1 MPLSSRA
8 APLLVVLLALPSFA
22 GVKRVL
28 LVVTERDPASAR
40 AALATAVELPGL
52 LSRDERVQLVEEAN
66 LTAPVDLVEASR
78 ASTQAKSAS
87 DEVEALIGQLDFKG
101 ARVRCEDS
109 LKAAERADVRA
120 VREPML
126 RLLVQLARI
135 KRVLKV
141 DDAGETELAQAFAIA
156 PELQAPRGLNSAE
169 RKAFDTARARSA
181 ALPRATPVVF
191 ESTRLMGWVWVD
203 GRYRGVTPVTADGLT
218 PGRHSVTFAAPGSRV
233 SSSTELLGSLATVQL
248 TATVTPEG
256 QTYRGL
262 VAALQGGLRKNAPEA
277 AARELAAWAKADEVV
292 VVAISSASGVE
303 VLRVAPAGVA
313 RRVLSTGASNGALAN
328 AITSLFDETLK
339 EVVTP
344 APSAALTPPPP
355 PPLVTEQA
363 ATGKNTT
370 LGKVLL
376 GVGIGALVAG
386 TAMIVAGRV
395 SYGNASTIPQN
406 EDRAYQNAVQL
417 SNGLNVGGISTAAA
431 GAVAAGVGAI
441 FTF

>member
-1 MPLSSRA
+1 M
-8 APLLVVLLALPSFA
+8 LLALPSFA
-22 GVKRVL
+22 AVKRVL
-28 LVVTERDPASAR
+28 LVVTERDPAAAQ
-40 AALATAVELPGL
+40 AALSTTVDLPGL

-78 ASTQAKSAS
+78 ASSQAKSAG

-101 ARVRCEDS
+101 ARARCEDS
-109 LKAAERADVRA
+109 LKAAQGADVRA

-135 KRVLKV
+135 KRALKV

-156 PELQAPRGLNSAE
+156 PELQAPRGLNTSE
-169 RKAFDTARARSA
+169 RKAFDTARVRSA

-191 ESTRLMGWVWVD
+191 DGGRLKGWVWVD

-218 PGRHSVTFAAPGSRV
+218 PGRHYVTFAAPGSRV

-248 TATVTPEG
+248 TAQVTPEG

-262 VAALQGGLRKNAPEA
+262 VAALQGGLRKNEPEA

-292 VVAISSASGVE
+292 VVAVSSASGVE
-303 VLRVAPAGVA
+303 VLRVAPNGIA
-313 RRVLSTGASNGALAN
+313 RRVLSNGASNGALAS

-339 EVVTP
+339 EVTP
-344 APSAALTPPPP
+344 APAAALTPPPA
-355 PPLVTEQA
+355 PPLVTDQA
-363 ATGKNTT
+363 STGKNTT

-395 SYGNASTIPQN
+395 TYGNAATIPQN
-406 EDRAYQNAVQL
+406 EDSRYQNAVQL
-417 SNGLNVGGISTAAA
+417 SNGLNMGGISTAAA